1 MYVQGMKVTQQD
13 EGKWLK
19 VVKTN
24 TRYYPEGYETKIVS
38 AHASG
43 GFTTKDNEGDLDTWG
58 LETNNIDVE
67 FKWVL
72 IKPTV
77 TSSTNGRT
85 NIASVVRSKLQV
97 FLNAVSEA
105 EAHGLT
111 IDLTDVTKG
120 VNITFQPPEEEY

>member
-1 MYVQGMKVTQQD
+1 MYIENIKVTQQD

-24 TRYYPEGYETKIVS
+24 TRYYPEGFETSIIS
-38 AHASG
+38 AGTG

-58 LETNNIDVE
+58 SDNNNISVE
-67 FKWVL
+67 FAWII

-77 TSSTNGRT
+77 VSSTNSRT
-85 NIASVVRSKLQV
+85 NIANLVRSKLEV
-97 FLNAVSEA
+97 FLDAVSRA

-120 VNITFQPPEEEY
+120 VNITYQPPEEEY